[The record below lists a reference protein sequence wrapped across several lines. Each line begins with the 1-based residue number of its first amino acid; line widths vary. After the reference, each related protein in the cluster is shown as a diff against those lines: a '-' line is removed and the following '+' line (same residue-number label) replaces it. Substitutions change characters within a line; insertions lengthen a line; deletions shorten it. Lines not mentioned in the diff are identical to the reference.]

1 MSVCHQPESTSNKV
15 VEIQNGQLDL
25 NQFSSCTHILTKTH
39 EMCKLGLFL
48 IEGAIKIRLS

>member
-39 EMCKLGLFL
+39 EKCKLGLFL